1 MTKKEYIERGYAHH
15 FADDMKA
22 TAEYCKKHFPGI
34 VSAVIPYAD
43 MFCEHKFLFNTEND
57 LDHLGTP
64 IEYGEQI
71 DWEYKPGVDQEYVYQ
86 FNRHRCFITLGQA
99 YQLTGDEKYARC
111 YVDMLM
117 DWIKRNPFRFG
128 DGETKHRMGTTWRIL
143 EAGFR
148 GEYWTKAFY
157 YFLDSPNVTEEVLKV
172 YEECIHRHCEY
183 IMAMHSP
190 YRLIS
195 NWGVIENHGLFMF
208 ATSLPKSEK
217 SAHYI
222 EVALGHLEKLCRM
235 AIMPDGVEW
244 EQSPSYHN
252 EVLKDL
258 LDVILIAERNDIPV
272 PKALYETTRRMS
284 MANVIW
290 QKPDHHEFMMGD
302 SDDMDIGQFLC
313 RAACTF
319 LDPVFKFGAS
329 RTPDYETVWDYGAD
343 GIRAYEEL
351 AAEEPKF
358 TSATL
363 SDTGNHYFRSDWS
376 RKANLMHFHCGTIGA
391 GHGHSDQLHFDLVAK
406 GEDVLVDSGRYTYVY
421 NEKRREYKDPMAHN
435 TITVDHEL
443 FTICKDSWE
452 CSKLSQPVK
461 QQFKLDGKFE
471 FVQAGHLGYM
481 DRGVFVN
488 RKIVYIRPDIYVIMD
503 ECYGTGPHS
512 YQSYYHFDSKGKVT
526 LKSASTKEQETCG
539 DVTVAFEGQEAYA
552 NLYDL
557 SKTESIA
564 LLDTHM
570 SRRYNEEEENKTLR
584 VDWAG
589 DGFASNLLVIE
600 TGDKNRKKAFS
611 CEKLPVSS
619 ALKHTDYPEHM
630 AEGVKITAD
639 GEEYVVIFCHQEVNS
654 PTDLVVC
661 DGCIGF
667 GNVIVFD
674 KKEDTEVG
682 HVMVY

>member
-1 MTKKEYIERGYAHH
+1 MKKQEYLKSGYTHH
-15 FADDMKA
+15 FSDDMEA
-22 TAEYCKKHFPGI
+22 TAEYCRKNFPKI
-34 VSAVIPYAD
+34 VSQVIPYAD

-57 LDHLGTP
+57 LDHPGKP
-64 IEYGEQI
+64 VEYGSRI

-99 YQLTGDEKYARC
+99 YQLTKDEKYAKC
-111 YVDMLM
+111 YVDMLT
-117 DWIKRNPFRFG
+117 DWISRNPFFYG
-128 DGETKHRMGTTWRIL
+128 DKETEHRMGTTWRIL
-143 EAGFR
+143 DAGFR

-157 YFLDSPNVTEEVLKV
+157 YFVDSPYMTDEVIEA
-172 YEECIHRHCEY
+172 YEDCVHRHCEY

-208 ATSLPKSEK
+208 ATSLPKSK
-217 SAHYI
+217 TTAHYI
-222 EVALGHLEKLCRM
+222 EAALGHLEKLCRM

-258 LDVILIAERNDIPV
+258 LDVILIAKRNRIGV
-272 PKALYETTRRMS
+272 PKALYQTTRRM
-284 MANVIW
+284 AAADVVW
-290 QKPDHHEFMMGD
+290 QKPDHHEFMTGD

-319 LDPVFKFGAS
+319 LEPIFKYGAS
-329 RTPDYETVWDYGAD
+329 KKPDYETVWDYGAA
-343 GIRAYEEL
+343 GIKDYEAL
-351 AAEEPKF
+351 TAKEPDF
-358 TSATL
+358 ISASL
-363 SDTGNHYFRSDWS
+363 SDTGNHYLRSDWS
-376 RKANLMHFHCGTIGA
+376 RNANLLHFHCGTIGA
-391 GHGHSDQLHFDLVAK
+391 GHGHSDQLHVDLVAQ

-421 NEKRREYKDPMAHN
+421 NEKRREYKDPTAHN
-435 TITVDHEL
+435 TVTVDNEF

-461 QQFKLDGKFE
+461 QQFKTDGRFE

-488 RKIVYIRPDIYVIMD
+488 RKIIYLRPDIYVIMD
-503 ECYGTGPHS
+503 ECYGNGSHT
-512 YQSYYHFDSKGKVT
+512 YQSYYHFDSRGKVRMQADSRKT
-526 LKSASTKEQETCG
+526 QA
-539 DVTVAFEGQEAYA
+539 AFEGQNVYA
-552 NLYDL
+552 NLYFL
-557 SKTESIA
+557 SEPESAA
-564 LLDTHM
+564 LLTTHM

-584 VDWAG
+584 VDWQG

-600 TGDKNRKKAFS
+600 TGDKNKKKAFS
-611 CEKLPVSS
+611 CEKVLVSS
-619 ALKHTDYPEHM
+619 ALKQIDYPDSM
-630 AEGVKITAD
+630 AEGVKISAD
-639 GEEYVVIFCHQEVNS
+639 KEEYVVIICHQEVNS

-674 KKEDTEVG
+674 KNEDTEVG